1 MSTDPAPPWQPP
13 RKLGKYEVIRELNRG
28 AMGIVYL
35 GHDPFVDRPVAIK
48 VALAETLGDPD
59 SGGSYRRMFFN
70 EAHAAGMLKHPNII
84 GIYDAGLDDE
94 TCYIVMEYVPGGTTL
109 RNHTRPEQLLQVSQ
123 VVEII
128 FKCARALDY
137 AHRQGVV
144 HRDIK
149 PSNILLTDDLDVKIG
164 DFSIAY
170 INKLDGTETMPMGM
184 AGSPRYMSPE
194 QVSEDYITHHT
205 DIFSLGLVAYELL
218 TGRQAFAADSF
229 SRLVQK
235 ILHEEPPPLVD
246 IRPDLP
252 QSLSNIISKALV
264 KDRDHRYQSGF
275 EMASDLNAAFSQLLE
290 RPTQSISDQ
299 ERFDALGRLDFFLGF
314 PTQEIWEIVR
324 AGNWQEYMNGQEIIV
339 EGQLD
344 DSFYVIT
351 EGEVLVRKS
360 GKDLRTLAKG
370 DCFGEMGY
378 LAKIE
383 RTATIVARG
392 RTGLLKLNA
401 GVINQVSLNC
411 QVRFLKVFLRTL
423 IQRLSLTTER
433 MASELP

>member
-1 MSTDPAPPWQPP
+1 MTDIPVP
-13 RKLGKYEVIRELNRG
+13 RKLGKYEVLRELNRG

-48 VALAETLGDPD
+48 VALAETLGDPE
-59 SGGSYRRMFFN
+59 SGASYRRMFFN

-84 GIYDAGLDDE
+84 GIYDAGLDEE

-109 RNHTRPEQLLQVSQ
+109 KNHTRPEHLLTLPQ

-149 PSNILLTDDLDVKIG
+149 PSNILLTENLDVKIG

-205 DIFSLGLVAYELL
+205 DIFSLGLVAYELI

-235 ILHEEPPPLVD
+235 ILHEEPVPLNE
-246 IRPDLP
+246 IRPDVP
-252 QSLSNIISKALV
+252 PALSRIIARALV
-264 KDRDHRYQSGF
+264 KNRDDRYQSGF
-275 EMASDLNAAFSQLLE
+275 DLATDLNDAFGELLE
-290 RPTQSISDQ
+290 APTQNISDQ
-299 ERFDALGRLDFFLGF
+299 ERFEAIGRLDFFVGF

-324 AGNWQEYMNGQEIIV
+324 AGNWQNYHDGDEIIV
-339 EGQLD
+339 EGELD

-351 EGEVLVRKS
+351 SGEVIVRKG
-360 GKDLRTLAKG
+360 GKDLRTLATG

-378 LAKIE
+378 LAKIK

-433 MASELP
+433 MAHEIS